1 MISTILIQVERING
15 ILTSMVLFLFWL
27 LSLLTGIIPFYS
39 YIIEKMYQTDEIM
52 FSLFYVEYILLCIQ
66 LVLHCFAEVP
76 PIEHKGRAPNAE
88 KLASFPSRLIFWWL
102 NGLCVKSIKHELK
115 DDDVWEPHPRN
126 LCSQVVKTFLNEWS
140 LKLNAMKRKQ
150 MSYDSSS
157 GDKAGKSYQVQQRK
171 EVSLTLVLIRL
182 YMVDIL
188 KTCLLKFL
196 YDILLF
202 ISPQVMSFLIAFIDS
217 KEPSWKGYTIA
228 VSLLV
233 MNIIQTISLQHTLY
247 ISNNLGLMIK
257 QAVTSTIFRK
267 ALTLKCSSLKA
278 TSVGE
283 TVNLMSV
290 DCRRFQDTLPF
301 FYLLFSAPFQILLSL
316 YFLYQQLGAAIFS
329 ALVILFCFIP
339 ISSILLKKMNH
350 YLERVMVIKD
360 KRIIFMNE
368 VLNGMKA
375 LKLYAWEPSFEQK
388 INEIRN
394 EETKFLRKVA
404 YVKIC
409 LEVCWKIA
417 PFLIIFTTF
426 TAYVLS
432 SEDHTLDPQR
442 TFVSMALFNLLKAP
456 INYFSMMLGFF
467 AQLSVSIKRIQKYL
481 CTDDLIP
488 VNVSNKTKTDTAV
501 VIRDGRFSWDVSDA
515 NSFQLK
521 DINITIPKGQLV
533 SIVGSV
539 GTGKSS
545 LVSTILGEMDKLNGT
560 INIEGSIAYVPQK
573 AWIQNNTLKNNILF
587 NQEYN
592 KSSFYSVITACALH
606 SDIDTLPSGVETEI
620 GEKGVNLSGG
630 QQQRVSLARAIYND
644 ADIYILD
651 DPLSAVDSHVGKHIF
666 NNVIGPDG
674 LLKNKTRILVTHAIQ
689 WLPQVDCI
697 LVMDEE
703 GRISEQGTYEEL
715 VEHEGAFA
723 EFLER
728 HLNKN
733 EDAEEEDYDVTEM
746 KKKIWERVNSTCS
759 PTEDNQEL
767 EKIAKK
773 SSAFQETLSKNN
785 SVNEASASP
794 TSLGLPFRKSRS
806 ESIKNQLSGKII
818 ETESIATGAIK
829 ANVYKKYV
837 KAVRYLPSFFILLMY
852 LSYQTLEVCLNIWL
866 SWWSEDRFGLC
877 TFLYA
882 SLLLLSLL
890 NAAMSLH
897 KDLLHNILHCSTTFF
912 DTTPIGRILNRF
924 SKDIDTVDTV
934 LPNTLLLF
942 IDFFFVIFNSFLLI
956 TYTTPIFTIYFV
968 FIIIVFYSVQR
979 LGLPVTRQLHRI
991 ELVTHSPIYSLFGET
1006 LMGAVS
1012 VRAYKKEQ
1020 ELIDKLEKHLD
1031 YNLTYSY
1038 AYLASSRGLGICL
1051 DFISH
1056 FTVFITIVLGIA
1068 NRDNM
1073 TSASFGLSMSSALKL
1088 SVFLAWFIKA
1098 SSELETHIV
1107 SVERIDEYTKTEN
1120 EAAWVT
1126 DHRPDPSWPQEGNID
1141 FENFDLRYRPGLE
1154 LVLKGI
1160 TCHIKGGEKI
1170 GIVGRT
1176 GAGKSS
1182 LTVSLFR
1189 LIEGAGGT
1197 IVIDNEPI
1205 DKLGLHDLRSRITI
1219 LPQEPVLFS
1228 GSIRM
1233 NLDPINKYTDD
1244 QIWQALHV
1252 AHLKPFVLGL
1262 PSQLEYRCG
1271 EGGQNLSVGQRQL
1284 ICLAR
1289 SVLKKTKILVLDEAT
1304 AAVDMDTDD
1313 LIQKTIRNEFKNTT
1327 ILTIAHRLNTILDY
1341 DKVMVLDAGKLV
1353 EFGKP
1358 EALLKDP
1365 DSLFYGMAK
1374 DAGLQA

>member
-1 MISTILIQVERING
+1 M
-15 ILTSMVLFLFWL
+15 
-27 LSLLTGIIPFYS
+27 
-39 YIIEKMYQTDEIM
+39 
-52 FSLFYVEYILLCIQ
+52 
-66 LVLHCFAEVP
+66 LHQ
-76 PIEHKGRAPNAE
+76 GDLAPNAE
-88 KLASFPSRLIFWWL
+88 KLASFPSQLIFWWL
-102 NGLCVKSIKHELK
+102 KGLFVKSFKHELK
-115 DDDVWEPHPRN
+115 DDDMWEPHPRN

-140 LKLNAMKRKQ
+140 LKLNAMRWKQ
-150 MSYDSSS
+150 MSYDSTS
-157 GDKAGKSYQVQQRK
+157 GDEVEKCYQVQQRK
-171 EVSLTLVLIRL
+171 EPSLTLVLLRL
-182 YMVDIL
+182 YMFDIL
-188 KTCLLKFL
+188 KTCLLKFI

-202 ISPQVMSFLIAFIDS
+202 VSPQVMSFLIAFIDS

-228 VSLLV
+228 VFLLA
-233 MNIIQTISLQHTLY
+233 MNIIQTISLQHALY
-247 ISNNLGLMIK
+247 ISTNLGLILK

-290 DCRRFQDTLPF
+290 DCQRFQDTFPF
-301 FYLLFSAPFQILLSL
+301 FYLLISAPFQMILSL

-329 ALVILFCFIP
+329 SLVVLFCFIP
-339 ISSILLKKMNH
+339 ISTIILKKMNH
-350 YLERVMVIKD
+350 YLEKVMVIKD

-368 VLNGMKA
+368 VLNGMKV

-388 INEIRN
+388 VNEIRK
-394 EETKFLRKVA
+394 EEIKFLRRVA
-404 YVKIC
+404 YLKIC
-409 LEVCWKIA
+409 SEVCWKLA
-417 PFLIIFTTF
+417 PFLIIFATF
-426 TAYVLS
+426 TTYVLS
-432 SEDHTLDPQR
+432 SEDHKLDPQK
-442 TFVSMALFNLLKAP
+442 TFVSLALFNLLKAP
-456 INYFSMMLGFF
+456 INYFSMLLSFF
-467 AQLSVSIKRIQKYL
+467 AQLIVSIKRVQKYL

-488 VNVSNKTKTDTAV
+488 MNVSNKTKTDAAV
-501 VIRDGRFSWDVSDA
+501 AIRDGRFSWDVSDA

-545 LVSTILGEMDKLNGT
+545 LASAILGEMDKLNGT
-560 INIEGSIAYVPQK
+560 IDIEGSIAYVPQR

-592 KSSFYSVITACALH
+592 KPSFYSVITACALH

-630 QQQRVSLARAIYND
+630 QQQRVSLARAVYND

-666 NNVIGPDG
+666 NKVIGPNG

-733 EDAEEEDYDVTEM
+733 EDAEEEGYDGTEM
-746 KKKIWERVNSTCS
+746 KKKIRERVGSTCS
-759 PTEDNQEL
+759 LTEDNQKL
-767 EKIAKK
+767 EKIAKR

-785 SVNEASASP
+785 SVIEASASP
-794 TSLGLPFRKSRS
+794 TSLDLPFRKSRS
-806 ESIKNQLSGKII
+806 ESIKNQLLGKII
-818 ETESIATGAIK
+818 ETESIETGEIK
-829 ANVYKKYV
+829 ANVYMKYL

-852 LSYQTLEVCLNIWL
+852 LSYQALEIFFNIWL
-866 SWWSEDRFGLC
+866 SWWSEDRFGNKTSSVNNINGSSRQHDNFDLYIGVTGGLGLGEGLCIFLC
-877 TFLYA
+877 T
-882 SLLLLSLL
+882 SLLMLSLL
-890 NAAMSLH
+890 NAANSLH
-897 KDLLHNILHCSTTFF
+897 KDLLHNILHCSMTFF
-912 DTTPIGRILNRF
+912 DKTPIGRILNRF
-924 SKDIDTVDTV
+924 SKDIDTADTV
-934 LPNTLLLF
+934 LPNTMSHF
-942 IDFFFVIFNSFLLI
+942 IDFFFIIFNSFLLI

-968 FIIIVFYSVQR
+968 LIVIVFYSVQR
-979 LGLPVTRQLHRI
+979 VFLPITRQLHRL
-991 ELVTHSPIYSLFGET
+991 ESVTRSPIYSLFGET

-1031 YNLTYSY
+1031 SNFTYSY
-1038 AYLASSRGLGICL
+1038 AYVASSRGLGICL

-1056 FTVFITIVLGIA
+1056 FTVFISIVLGIA

-1073 TSASFGLSMSSALKL
+1073 TGASFGLSMSSALKL
-1088 SVFLAWFIKA
+1088 SVFLAWFVKVL
-1098 SSELETHIV
+1098 SEMETHIV

-1219 LPQEPVLFS
+1219 LPQDPVLFS

-1233 NLDPINKYTDD
+1233 NLDPLNKYTDD

-1252 AHLKPFVLGL
+1252 AHLKPFVLAL
-1262 PSQLEYRCG
+1262 PSQLEYRCV

-1284 ICLAR
+1284 MCLAR
-1289 SVLKKTKILVLDEAT
+1289 SVLKKTRILVLDEAT

-1327 ILTIAHRLNTILDY
+1327 ILAIAHRLNTILDY

-1365 DSLFYGMAK
+1365 DSLFYGMVK